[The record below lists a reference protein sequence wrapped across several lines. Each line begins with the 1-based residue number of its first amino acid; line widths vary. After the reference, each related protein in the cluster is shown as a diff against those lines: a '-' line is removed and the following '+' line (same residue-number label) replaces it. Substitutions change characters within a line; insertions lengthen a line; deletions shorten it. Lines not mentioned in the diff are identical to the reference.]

1 MTKDAGFT
9 LLELAV
15 VVAII
20 SIISAIAVPN
30 MIGWIPK
37 YRLQNAASDLR
48 GEFQAT
54 RMRAIRENRE
64 FAIFFSP
71 ATGDYRVVDSGAN
84 RIIDT
89 PIYAVDDGDIK
100 IVRLNQY
107 SSGVGYGNGN
117 ATTNATQ
124 LGGAFPPGFVS
135 YAGNAVVFLPNGLI
149 QGMGYVYLSN
159 SRGDAAALSTPSL
172 AGVVVSRIWY
182 GGAWTQ

>member
-1 MTKDAGFT
+1 VRKDAGFT

-15 VVAII
+15 TIAII
-20 SIISAIAVPN
+20 AIASAIAIPN

-48 GEFQAT
+48 GELQAT

-64 FAIFFSP
+64 FAIFFST

-89 PIYAVDDGDIK
+89 PIYGIDDVDIK
-100 IVRLNQY
+100 IIRLNKY
-107 SSGVGYGNGN
+107 IGVGYGNGN

-124 LGGAFPPGFVS
+124 AGGAFPPGFVS
-135 YAGNAVVFLPNGLI
+135 YAGNAAVFIPTGLI

-159 SRGDAAALSTPSL
+159 NRGDAAALGTPSL

-182 GGAWTQ
+182 AGAWTQ